1 MTELLTGKIMGTVAV
16 VMAILMV
23 AFGVYHFFYM
33 EMLEGKIKEQAD
45 TIGTLTIQN
54 GVLKGNVAS
63 LTSAITAQNNYL
75 EELKKAQK
83 DTMELALQ
91 KIDAANQEAKTMK
104 AKYEKL
110 LNAPRPEGPMEQAL
124 TLKVDSYLRERVA
137 DAKG

>member
-16 VMAILMV
+16 VLAILMV

-63 LTSAITAQNNYL
+63 IS
-75 EELKKAQK
+75 
-83 DTMELALQ
+83 
-91 KIDAANQEAKTMK
+91 
-104 AKYEKL
+104 
-110 LNAPRPEGPMEQAL
+110 
-124 TLKVDSYLRERVA
+124 
-137 DAKG
+137 